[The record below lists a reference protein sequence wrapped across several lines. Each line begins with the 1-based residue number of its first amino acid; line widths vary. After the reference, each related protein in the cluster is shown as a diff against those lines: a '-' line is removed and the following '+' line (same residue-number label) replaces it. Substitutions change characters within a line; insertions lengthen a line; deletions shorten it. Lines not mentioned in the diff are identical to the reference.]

1 MLSKGVRIMLMSMA
15 EVLKVANEKSFA
27 VPAFNVSMDAMLN
40 GVMEACEEEKS
51 PVILAIHPD
60 ELAYEGDAWVEM
72 CKSWANKTKLPVAIH
87 LDHGG
92 SINQVQR
99 AVHDGFTSVMID
111 ASSLPFEEN
120 IEITKKVIAIA
131 HPLGISVES
140 ELGTIG
146 TADDAFEGGTA
157 HIRYTDPNDAVK
169 FVEATG
175 CDCLAVAIGTAH
187 GIYPEGF
194 DPHLKIDL
202 LKEIKSR
209 VSIPLV
215 LHGGSGNPDSEIA
228 EAVTHGINKVNIS
241 SDIKHA
247 FFVQCR
253 EVLKDQ
259 KIREPL
265 DVFPSCKEATKATA
279 IHKIRLFQS
288 NDKLKYYNY
297 GA

>member
-1 MLSKGVRIMLMSMA
+1 MLMNMA
-15 EVLKVANEKSFA
+15 EVLKVANENEFA

-40 GVMEACEEEKS
+40 GVMEACEEEMS

-60 ELAYEGDAWVEM
+60 ELAYEGDAWVDM
-72 CKSWANKTKLPVAIH
+72 CKNWANKTKLPVAIH

-92 SINQVQR
+92 SIEQVQR

-111 ASSLPFEEN
+111 ASSLPFTKN
-120 IEITKKVIAIA
+120 IEITKEVISIA
-131 HPLGISVES
+131 HPLGISVEA

-146 TADDAFEGGTA
+146 VADNAMEGGTA
-157 HIRYTDPNDAVK
+157 NIRYTESEDAVK

-175 CDCLAVAIGTAH
+175 CDCLAIAIGTAH

-202 LKEIKSR
+202 LEEIKEKIT
-209 VSIPLV
+209 IPLV

-259 KIREPL
+259 KVREPL
-265 DVFPSCKEATKATA
+265 DVFPTCKEATKSVA
-279 IHKIRLFQS
+279 IHKIRLFRS
-288 NDKLKYYNY
+288 NDKLKLYNY
-297 GA
+297 GL